1 MNPQQVLPAVAGR
14 QPAVGPSQ
22 QRVSMVPRRAPHGRP
37 GIAPATQIVLAEA
50 ALFGVVAVIGRPAW
64 ALLVVA
70 AVALAVLVLVLGRSG
85 GHWWVDLVTL
95 RWSYRRRRLSRR
107 PDSGEPRLA
116 ALGALAP
123 GLTVTTVEHH
133 GRSIGIAHDDAGWF
147 AGIALP
153 PMAGVRGDAR
163 PALRLGT
170 LLPRLADSAASLS
183 AVQIVIHTVP
193 ALGRGLSEDGQP
205 ATASYAALAAGLPGL
220 PAVERTSWIVVRID
234 PQTAADILTGRADLD
249 ALHRTLSTAVTR
261 IGRTAERAGLSHQI
275 LDGGG
280 LLTAILRSWGTDPTA
295 PSDPTATVAR
305 EQWNSCQV
313 GGLAHACFW
322 VRDLPATANLGLLID
337 ACAGTPAALT
347 SVSLGTEPVPGDQD
361 ELRLRLLVR
370 VAVEPAA
377 LSRTCQILTATAGNH
392 GARLT
397 RLDGEQGP
405 AIYATAPTGGLTL

>member
-1 MNPQQVLPAVAGR
+1 MNPQNVLPAAYE
-14 QPAVGPSQ
+14 QPAAASP
-22 QRVSMVPRRAPHGRP
+22 RPRISMVPRRAPHSRP

-50 ALFGVVAVIGRPAW
+50 ALFGVVAVIGRPGW
-64 ALLVVA
+64 ALLTVA
-70 AVALAVLVLVLGRSG
+70 AVALPLLVLVFGRSG
-85 GHWWVDLVTL
+85 GHWWIDLLTL
-95 RWSYRRRRLSRR
+95 RWSYHRRRLTQH
-107 PDSGEPRLA
+107 PDSREPRLA

-147 AGIALP
+147 AGMALP
-153 PMAGVRGDAR
+153 PAAGVRGDAR

-170 LLPRLADSAASLS
+170 LLPRLGDAGGSLS
-183 AVQIVIHTVP
+183 AVQIVVHTVP

-205 ATASYAALAAGLPGL
+205 ATLSYATLAAGLPAL

-234 PQTAADILTGRADLD
+234 PPTAVDILAGRADLD

-275 LDGGG
+275 LDGAG
-280 LLTAILRSWGTDPTA
+280 LLTAILQSWGTDPSVPA
-295 PSDPTATVAR
+295 DPTTSVAR
-305 EQWNSCQV
+305 EQWDSCQV

-322 VRDLPATANLGLLID
+322 VRDLPATANLGSLID

-347 SVSLGTEPVPGDQD
+347 SVSLSTEPVPGDQD

-377 LSRTCQILTATAGNH
+377 LTRTCQILTATAGSH

-405 AIYATAPTGGLTL
+405 AAYATAPTGGLTL